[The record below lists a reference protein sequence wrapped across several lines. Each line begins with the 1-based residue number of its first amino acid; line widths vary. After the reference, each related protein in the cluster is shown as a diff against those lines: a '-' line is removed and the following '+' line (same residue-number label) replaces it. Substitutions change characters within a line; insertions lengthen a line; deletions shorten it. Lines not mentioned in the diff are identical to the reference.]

1 MKNSQLL
8 KYLEKY
14 RDWFDFEED
23 FLLPDKIHKYY
34 AIKTNHAFFSP
45 SETLKIEDDNDIDK
59 VIYTSSKSVDKYMF
73 LYSKEDL
80 EQKPRNARA
89 LLVKLLSVNDVTES
103 SLKITYEVL
112 SIVRVTSII
121 YNEDNSDITYL
132 RGKVILPDQIFEDD
146 KEDESYDD
154 RFRFFIQK
162 VKDISK
168 RAAELSANTIIK
180 PDDVLNLT
188 TFVMSIMKEVDQDHN
203 IIINNYVLFIL
214 MSWVARFVELHKKQI
229 EPDLSK
235 KVETLLFDLA
245 FKARWSFMVL
255 FAYLSTIF
263 DILKTAFDYLEKV
276 KDPQQQMMNDVEK
289 KIEAKLKSDLD
300 KQQTDFIL
308 REKLRVIK
316 SLLSSESEKKQ
327 EQEFKQKDKYPK
339 KVLEIIQE
347 QKQKL
352 EEMMPSSPNADIT
365 KSYIEMLTNLPWRKV
380 SSFNTSIEKA
390 KEVLESNHYGLEE
403 VKKRIIEY
411 IAIEIRKN
419 KARNNKQIIKIN
431 EQEEINTSLFKDKS
445 DKKIFSSPILTLV
458 GPPGT
463 GKTSLAKSIADALG
477 RKMVKISLGGVHDE
491 AEIRGH
497 RRTYVGAMPGKII
510 NAIKKSGVSNPLI
523 LLDEIDKMSSDRR
536 GDPTSAMLEVLDPEQ
551 NAKFQDNYVE
561 IEYDLSDVMFV
572 ATANYFENIPPA
584 LIDRVEMIELFTY
597 TIEEKIKIAR
607 QYLISRVLK
616 QNFVT
621 EDIINI
627 SDQILKYIIKHYTL
641 ESGVRSL
648 YRQLDK
654 IIRKICVE
662 QMENDSISKVIL
674 DEELVTKYLG
684 VKKIDEEE
692 LEDELHVGVVNGLAF
707 TSYGGSTLQ
716 IEVTSYPGKGELKLT
731 GQLKEVM
738 QESAQIALTYVKAN
752 AQKFNID
759 FDFDENN
766 IHIHVPEGATPKDG
780 PSAGITFASAIISC
794 LTKKVIP
801 SNVGMTGEIT
811 LTGKVLAIGGLKE
824 KSLAAYQKGI
834 SKVFIPFANAK
845 DLVYIPAEVKQKIT
859 YIPIKDYQEIF
870 LDLFN

>member
-347 QKQKL
+347 QKQK
-352 EEMMPSSPNADIT
+352 
-365 KSYIEMLTNLPWRKV
+365 
-380 SSFNTSIEKA
+380 
-390 KEVLESNHYGLEE
+390 
-403 VKKRIIEY
+403 
-411 IAIEIRKN
+411 
-419 KARNNKQIIKIN
+419 
-431 EQEEINTSLFKDKS
+431 QEENCI
-445 DKKIFSSPILTLV
+445 
-458 GPPGT
+458 
-463 GKTSLAKSIADALG
+463 
-477 RKMVKISLGGVHDE
+477 
-491 AEIRGH
+491 
-497 RRTYVGAMPGKII
+497 
-510 NAIKKSGVSNPLI
+510 
-523 LLDEIDKMSSDRR
+523 
-536 GDPTSAMLEVLDPEQ
+536 
-551 NAKFQDNYVE
+551 
-561 IEYDLSDVMFV
+561 
-572 ATANYFENIPPA
+572 
-584 LIDRVEMIELFTY
+584 
-597 TIEEKIKIAR
+597 
-607 QYLISRVLK
+607 
-616 QNFVT
+616 
-621 EDIINI
+621 
-627 SDQILKYIIKHYTL
+627 
-641 ESGVRSL
+641 
-648 YRQLDK
+648 
-654 IIRKICVE
+654 
-662 QMENDSISKVIL
+662 
-674 DEELVTKYLG
+674 
-684 VKKIDEEE
+684 
-692 LEDELHVGVVNGLAF
+692 
-707 TSYGGSTLQ
+707 
-716 IEVTSYPGKGELKLT
+716 
-731 GQLKEVM
+731 
-738 QESAQIALTYVKAN
+738 
-752 AQKFNID
+752 
-759 FDFDENN
+759 
-766 IHIHVPEGATPKDG
+766 
-780 PSAGITFASAIISC
+780 
-794 LTKKVIP
+794 
-801 SNVGMTGEIT
+801 
-811 LTGKVLAIGGLKE
+811 
-824 KSLAAYQKGI
+824 
-834 SKVFIPFANAK
+834 
-845 DLVYIPAEVKQKIT
+845 
-859 YIPIKDYQEIF
+859 
-870 LDLFN
+870 